1 MKKAGF
7 LVSIVTALVATGIG
21 ARSASARP
29 CCSACDV
36 DNPPKA
42 CFTVGCTPGCVVEDE
57 PTAPDSVI
65 VQDNVVSQDSV
76 VYDDVAKACYAANE
90 L

>member
-1 MKKAGF
+1 
-7 LVSIVTALVATGIG
+7 
-21 ARSASARP
+21 
-29 CCSACDV
+29 
-36 DNPPKA
+36 
-42 CFTVGCTPGCVVEDE
+42 VEDE